1 MFKKVIFISMALLF
15 AGLSSCNMQGNKEKK
30 EEKSAEKA
38 EKERLGL
45 VPEEGDFHLKED
57 VDIDQRLAKYEE
69 VELTADISHLTDNE
83 KKVLSLMF
91 DAAKIMEELFWR
103 QALGDKESF
112 MNRLQNDKAKEFA
125 KINYGPWDRLENN
138 ESFIKEFGKKPEGAN
153 FYPAD
158 MTKQEFE
165 ALDNEDKS
173 SLYTLIRRDEN
184 DSLKVVWYHEAYKSK
199 LEEASK
205 ILKNAAKVAD
215 NKGLKKY
222 LNLRAKALV
231 TSDYLESDMAWMD
244 MKDASLDLVYGPIE
258 NYEDGLFGYKAA
270 FEAFV
275 LVKDKDW
282 SQKLTR
288 FAEYLPEMQKNL
300 PVDEKY
306 KQDEIGSDADLNA
319 YEVVYYAGDCNAGS
333 KTIAINL
340 PNDERVQQE
349 KGSRKLQLKNAMKAK
364 FDKILMPITQEL
376 IVEEQRKYITFDAFF
391 QNTMFHEVAHGMG
404 VKNTVNDKGTVRKA
418 LKEQYSAIEEG
429 KADIMG
435 LYLVQQFHNKG
446 ELEGDL
452 KANYMTFVASI
463 FRSIRFGTAS
473 AHGKANMVRFNYLI
487 DQGALVRTENGQYRI
502 NFEKLEKAM
511 VDLLNTIIVI
521 QGDGDYDRA
530 KNMIEEMG
538 MVKDKLA
545 KDLKSL
551 EKANI
556 PVDIVYDQGKSNLGL
571 NQ

>member
-1 MFKKVIFISMALLF
+1 MFKKVIFLTMALLF
-15 AGLSSCNMQGNKEKK
+15 AGLYSCDMQGEKEKK
-30 EEKSAEKA
+30 EKKSAE
-38 EKERLGL
+38 EVENNRLGL
-45 VPEEGDFHLKED
+45 VPEKGDFHLKED
-57 VDIDQRLAKYEE
+57 VDIDQRLSKYTE
-69 VELTADISHLTDNE
+69 VELTADISHLTGNE

-91 DAAKIMEELFWR
+91 DAAKIMEELFWM
-103 QALGDKESF
+103 QSLGDKESF
-112 MNRLQNDKAKEFA
+112 MNRLQSDKAKEYA

-138 ESFIKEFGKKPEGAN
+138 ESFIKEFGEKPEGAN

-165 ALDNEDKS
+165 ALDNENKS

-205 ILKNAAKVAD
+205 ILKKAAKTAD
-215 NKGLKKY
+215 NKALKKY
-222 LNLRAKALV
+222 LNLRAEALV
-231 TSDYLESDMAWMD
+231 TSEYFESDMAWMD
-244 MKDASLDLVYGPIE
+244 MKDASMDFVYGPIE

-275 LVKDKDW
+275 LIKDKEW
-282 SQKLTR
+282 SQKLSK

-300 PVDEKY
+300 PVDDKY
-306 KQDEIGSDADLNA
+306 KQDEIGSDADLNV

-340 PNDERVQQE
+340 PNDEKVQQE

-364 FDKILMPITQEL
+364 FDKILLPITKEL

-418 LKEQYSAIEEG
+418 LKDQYSAIEEG

-435 LYLVQQFHNKG
+435 LYLVQQFHNKEEIDG
-446 ELEGDL
+446 KL
-452 KANYMTFVASI
+452 KDNYMTFVASI

-487 DQGALVRTENGQYRI
+487 DQGALVRTEDGQYRI
-502 NFEKLEKAM
+502 NFEKLEEAM

-538 MVKDKLA
+538 MVNDDLA
-545 KDLKSL
+545 EDLKKL
-551 EKANI
+551 ETANI
-556 PVDIVYDQGKSNLGL
+556 PVDIFYDQGKNKLDL
-571 NQ
+571 N

>member
-15 AGLSSCNMQGNKEKK
+15 AGLSSCNMQGNKEKTG
-30 EEKSAEKA
+30 EKSSKNSED
-38 EKERLGL
+38 ERLGL
-45 VPEEGDFHLKED
+45 VPEEGKFHLKED

>member
-15 AGLSSCNMQGNKEKK
+15 AGLSSCNMQGNKEKTG
-30 EEKSAEKA
+30 EKSSKNSED
-38 EKERLGL
+38 ERLGL
-45 VPEEGDFHLKED
+45 VPEEGKFHLKED

-205 ILKNAAKVAD
+205 ILKKAAKVAD